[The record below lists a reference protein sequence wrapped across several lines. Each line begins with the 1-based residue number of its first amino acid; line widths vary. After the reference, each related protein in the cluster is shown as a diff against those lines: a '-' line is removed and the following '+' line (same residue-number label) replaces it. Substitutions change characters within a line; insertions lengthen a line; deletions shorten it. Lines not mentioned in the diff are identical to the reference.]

1 MTGITLLFVCAVLSV
16 QAPPARRP
24 TPPTEMQKALEE
36 FKTQTREL
44 GLRADSPRKQ
54 RSSGTAGARW
64 HGRIFE
70 NLRNDFLDAVPHQI
84 TQRGG
89 TKSLLRRNQFGFN
102 VAGPLVIPRLYQGSR
117 RTYVSFSYEG
127 VREREARSYLQTLPT
142 EPERTGDFSSVVD
155 QAGEL
160 LPIYD
165 PATTRPNPGFNPA
178 QPVTKDNLEYLRDPF
193 PGNQIDAVRL
203 EPVALKA
210 LDYYPFPNA
219 SAGPFARNNYFLTT
233 PETNN
238 ADGLI
243 VKVDHNLRTRHR
255 ISVSMN
261 STNGFTGAAALL
273 PTAANPGSPD
283 REYSGRHGSVGH
295 VFTKSP
301 RTVITSSFGAE
312 IEVSTTGERDQHDY
326 AGRIGLRGSSAQA
339 FPAFNISPYVRM
351 GRANPQSRSTW
362 TYYTWN
368 NGVSRKIGNHSLE
381 FSVRHS
387 RYQVSG
393 FQPAYPAGS
402 FRFRDGLTSLPGIV
416 GTGHSFATFL
426 LGLAEYADKSYVVS
440 PSYFRRY
447 STLLSVHEQYQAGN
461 NLTLSLALSL
471 NQNSPRVE
479 KYDRQSTVDLTA
491 INPVNGRPGAMIV
504 AGRNGT
510 GRVFQPQYVKA
521 QPSASLAWNPFSD
534 LKTVLRAA
542 FSRRYDVP
550 GIYASQWGTQAFN
563 ATPVYL
569 SSNVQLEP
577 AVRLGDGL
585 PPLTRLLPDFR
596 PEAVN
601 DTNADLIYRGRLQ
614 PVYQSSS
621 LSVERQFPFSLVVTT
636 GVSYAGGRNLLVGN
650 AAANLNAISLDALAY
665 RDKLNDEAF
674 NRSLRPYPQYNSL
687 NVGGTYPLG
696 RYQREAAFLSLAK
709 RATAGL
715 DVSFRYD
722 LSKQRDDY
730 SGGRQNYF
738 NRDNEWSL
746 SRNSPQRVGL
756 TYIYQLPIG
765 EGTTFL
771 AFSDWRRHFFDGWSL
786 SGSSSYWSGEPVIL
800 HPQFNN
806 TGDVISFLRVNVVP
820 GVDPHVTHPGPDG
833 WFNPAA
839 FDQPAD
845 FTLGDASRAHPSLRN
860 PSSQNH
866 DVSMSKRFALAPEKA
881 VEFNAVALNFLNHAN
896 WNDPD
901 PVIGPADAPNV
912 NAGKIIGSTGG
923 RVLQLGLRFSF

>member
-1 MTGITLLFVCAVLSV
+1 MTGITLLFVCAIMAA
-16 QAPPARRP
+16 QAPPVRQAA
-24 TPPTEMQKALEE
+24 TPTEMQRALEE
-36 FKTQTREL
+36 FKTRTRAL
-44 GLRADSPRKQ
+44 GLRSDSPRKQ
-54 RSSGTAGARW
+54 GSSRTAGAPW

-70 NLRNDFLDAVPHQI
+70 NFRNDFLDAVPHQI

-102 VAGPLVIPRLYQGSR
+102 VAGPLVIPRLYQGNR

-142 EPERTGDFSSVVD
+142 EPERTGDFSAVVD

-193 PGNQIDAVRL
+193 PGNKIDAVRL
-203 EPVALKA
+203 DPVALKA
-210 LDYYPFPNA
+210 LGYYPSPNA

-273 PTAANPGSPD
+273 PTAANPGPPD
-283 REYSGRHGSVGH
+283 REYSGRHGSVEH

-301 RTVITSSFGAE
+301 RTVITSSFRAE

-326 AGRIGLRGSSAQA
+326 AGRIGLRGSNAQA
-339 FPAFNISPYVRM
+339 FPAFNISPYVGM
-351 GRANPQSRSTW
+351 GRAHPQSRSTW
-362 TYYTWN
+362 AYYTWN

-416 GTGHSFATFL
+416 DTGHGFASFL

-447 STLLSVHEQYQAGN
+447 STLLSAHEQYQAGK

-479 KYDRQSTVDLTA
+479 KYDRQSTVDLSA

-510 GRVFQPQYVKA
+510 GRAFQPQYVKA
-521 QPSASLAWNPFSD
+521 QPSASLAWNPLGDS
-534 LKTVLRAA
+534 KTVLRAA
-542 FSRRYDVP
+542 FSRSYDVP

-585 PPLTRLLPDFR
+585 PPLTRALPDFR

-601 DTNADLIYRGRLQ
+601 NTNADLIYRGRLQ

-636 GVSYAGGRNLLVGN
+636 GASYAGGRNLLVGN

-665 RDKLNDEAF
+665 RDELNDEAF
-674 NRSLRPYPQYNSL
+674 NRSLRPYPQYNGL

-709 RATAGL
+709 RATTGL

-722 LSKQRDDY
+722 LSKQSDDY

-738 NRDNEWSL
+738 NRHNEWSL
-746 SRNSPQRVGL
+746 SYNSPQRVGV
-756 TYIYQLPIG
+756 TYIYQLPIL
-765 EGTTFL
+765 E
-771 AFSDWRRHFFDGWSL
+771 A
-786 SGSSSYWSGEPVIL
+786 V
-800 HPQFNN
+800 
-806 TGDVISFLRVNVVP
+806 FLR
-820 GVDPHVTHPGPDG
+820 
-833 WFNPAA
+833 W
-839 FDQPAD
+839 
-845 FTLGDASRAHPSLRN
+845 L
-860 PSSQNH
+860 
-866 DVSMSKRFALAPEKA
+866 
-881 VEFNAVALNFLNHAN
+881 VAERLLLLLE
-896 WNDPD
+896 W
-901 PVIGPADAPNV
+901 
-912 NAGKIIGSTGG
+912 
-923 RVLQLGLRFSF
+923 